1 MTESLIIRGGHV
13 VTATDTFRADVLIA
27 DGKIA
32 ALGVDDGWTAD
43 RVIDADGHYVLPG
56 GIDTHT
62 HFEHHNLKGTTRTAD
77 DFRTG
82 SAASAA
88 GGTTTFV
95 DFVRGLPGESLIDA
109 FHRRRTAAE
118 EGSMID
124 FGFHLMVPATA
135 NSDDSFD
142 QLRQLTE
149 EFGATSWKFFMAYTG
164 LMVPDDVLIRGF
176 TEAKALG
183 VLPMVHAENGHMV
196 NAAVDALIEEGKTEE
211 HHHMHGHPAAA
222 EREAIVRAATIAEW
236 VDTPLFIVHVSSADG
251 VGEIQALQ
259 SRGRPVFGETCPHYL
274 VTGYEDY
281 SQADFEAAKYI
292 CSPPIRESSHQEPLW
307 NALATGVLGS
317 VGTDHA
323 TYTMDQPEDLPPQ
336 KPQGRGFFPNVP
348 PGVPGAEERLMVL
361 YEHGVARGRFD
372 LNRFVDMTSTN
383 PAKTFGLYPRKGTIA
398 PGSDADVVI
407 WDPQADHTISADR
420 HRSRAGYTLYEG
432 MSVSGAPRHVF
443 SRGQQLVRDGELVE
457 LYGHGRYQPRTTL
470 RDRTPTPL
478 PADRSDSSLPID
490 CEV

>member
-1 MTESLIIRGGHV
+1 VTGSLIIRGGHV
-13 VTATDTFRADVLIA
+13 VTAADTFRADVLIA
-27 DGKIA
+27 DGKIV
-32 ALGVDDGWTAD
+32 ALGTDDGWTAD
-43 RVIDADGHYVLPG
+43 RVIDAEGHYILPG

-77 DFRTG
+77 DFKTG

-109 FHRRRTAAE
+109 FHRRRQAAE
-118 EGSMID
+118 QGSMID

-142 QLRQLTE
+142 QLRHLTE

-176 TEAKALG
+176 TEARALG

-196 NAAVDALIEEGKTEE
+196 NAAVEALVEQGLTEE

-251 VGEIQALQ
+251 VNEIQALQ
-259 SRGRPVFGETCPHYL
+259 NRGRPVFGETCPHYL

-281 SQADFEAAKYI
+281 SHADYEAAKYI
-292 CSPPIRESSHQEPLW
+292 CSPPIRESRHQEPLW

-336 KPQGRGFFPNVP
+336 KPQGRGYFPNVP
-348 PGVPGAEERLMVL
+348 PGVPGGRGTP
-361 YEHGVARGRFD
+361 HGSLRTGGRARTFRPEPIRRHDVDQPGQNVRSLPPQGHHRARFRCRRGHLGSAGRAHH
-372 LNRFVDMTSTN
+372 LGRPTPVPGRIHPLRGHVGQRSS
-383 PAKTFGLYPRKGTIA
+383 A
-398 PGSDADVVI
+398 PSLLARR
-407 WDPQADHTISADR
+407 ADR
-420 HRSRAGYTLYEG
+420 PRRRTGGDVRA
-432 MSVSGAPRHVF
+432 R
-443 SRGQQLVRDGELVE
+443 
-457 LYGHGRYQPRTTL
+457 
-470 RDRTPTPL
+470 
-478 PADRSDSSLPID
+478 SLPIAD
-490 CEV
+490 VAERTSTDSSPRQPIRIIPTHRL